1 MGFDGFPTRP
11 LGGSPSF
18 APPITPP
25 VPGNPGAD
33 QYLQSDGA
41 GTVGWAPK
49 PTPGTTIP
57 AGTGWVKQ
65 TAPGTFASLASVPAP
80 QVSYSPSVPANW
92 PLVVTEA
99 DTALNSLAA
108 QVVSLA
114 GSASSLTPRTWFVN
128 GGAAGGGNGSF
139 RSPFLTVAAALAA
152 ASAGDVILI
161 APGTYVENLTI
172 PSVDNLTICGSGK
185 NATTIKA
192 AVGSTTP
199 TVKFAPSTGSYTKLT
214 LRDLT
219 VQNLENG
226 VTGTGGETGQC
237 LYLDGSGI
245 AVGVT
250 TSFLTQACILDSV
263 ILDKG
268 SSTGD
273 GFYFRCVDKMF
284 VRDGNGTTILG
295 NVAGWNCSGMLVN
308 PGYMLVETTIIGN
321 GVTGF
326 SLSYDDTTGQIRPIG
341 GRQGV
346 NLANA
351 STVYGS
357 VTLSKAPLFGTAPD
371 TVIFGD
377 LVAPA
382 GNLAIF
388 TSPAHAPA
396 IRISGQVGS
405 PAAPAS
411 ITVAM
416 PAITAGAVAA
426 GSIPY
431 VDLSDA
437 VIWGS
442 ATKVVTMQGTAG
454 GAVRFQPVA
463 HRARFEQLPE
473 GSATV
478 KVYAGTSTDLDI
490 RGSFFRQSAIG
501 QVAATDGTIDRDLH
515 SYTTVASPG
524 TPAISPPFPAGVALT
539 AQVQPTTA
547 VAVGATVTSTTLT
560 LLGTATVNAQVRR
573 NA

>member
-1 MGFDGFPTRP
+1 MSDSFSIEPEAQGI
-11 LGGSPSF
+11 SPSF
-18 APPITPP
+18 VPPITPSI
-25 VPGNPGAD
+25 PGNPGAD
-33 QYLQSDGA
+33 KYLQSDASGV
-41 GTVGWAPK
+41 VGWAAK
-49 PTPGTTIP
+49 PTPGSVIP

-139 RSPFLTVAAALAA
+139 RSPFLTVGAALAA
-152 ASAGDVILI
+152 ASAGDVVYV

-172 PSVDNLTICGSGK
+172 PDVDNLTLRGAGK
-185 NATTIKA
+185 NSTIIKA
-192 AVGSTTP
+192 ATGSTTP
-199 TVKFAPSTGSYTKLT
+199 TVKWAPASGTYEKLT

-219 VQNLENG
+219 IQNLENG
-226 VTGTGGETGQC
+226 QLC
-237 LYLDGSGI
+237 LSLDGDGT
-245 AVGVT
+245 AVASFAQFMR
-250 TSFLTQACILDSV
+250 TSCILDGV
-263 ILDKG
+263 VLDKG
-268 SSTGD
+268 TSTGD
-273 GFYFRCVDKMF
+273 AYYFRSVDKMY
-284 VRDGNGTTILG
+284 VSDGNGSTISG
-295 NVAGWNCSGMLVN
+295 NVAGWNGSGQWLN
-308 PGYMLVETTIIGN
+308 PGYVLLRGTILGN

-326 SLSYDDTTGQIRPIG
+326 TLTYDDTSGQVRPYG
-341 GRQGV
+341 GRQGF
-346 NLANA
+346 NLADT
-351 STVYGS
+351 STVYGA
-357 VTLSKAPLFGTAPD
+357 VTLTKAPLFGTAPD

-377 LVAPA
+377 VTATSLS
-382 GNLAIF
+382 IF

-396 IRISGQVGS
+396 IRIAGQVGS

-411 ITVAM
+411 ITVTM